1 MILSNYFPKY
11 LGCDLLLMEDYI
23 IYYYQAIKAY
33 PLSYLLKFNK
43 CTENDVVFRYWCRKV
58 YYIYILKFN
67 RYY

>member
-1 MILSNYFPKY
+1 
-11 LGCDLLLMEDYI
+11 MEDYI

-58 YYIYILKFN
+58 YSKFIFYIDIISI
-67 RYY
+67 